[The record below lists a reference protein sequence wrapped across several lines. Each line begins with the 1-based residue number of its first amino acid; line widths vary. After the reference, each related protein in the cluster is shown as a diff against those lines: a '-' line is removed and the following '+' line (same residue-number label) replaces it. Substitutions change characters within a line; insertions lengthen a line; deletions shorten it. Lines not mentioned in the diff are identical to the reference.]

1 MKFDRIGVVGGGS
14 WGTALA
20 LVAARAGRTV
30 MLYARDRDAV
40 AAINKTGQSP
50 RLPGITL
57 DPPLTATT
65 GLEEVL
71 GADAVLLVTP
81 AQTTR
86 KLALQMRP
94 FLAADTPV
102 VLCAKGLEH
111 GSGALLTD
119 VLNDALPQATAAVLS
134 GPSFASDVAQG
145 LPTAVTIA
153 SEDAALA
160 DNLARALASDSFRP
174 YFSTDVIGVQI
185 GGALK
190 NVLAIPCGAIV
201 GRGLGA
207 SAQAALIARGFAEL
221 SRLAKVMGVRTE
233 TLSGLSGLGDLVLTS
248 SSPQSRNMAFGI
260 EIGRGH
266 SVAELTGP
274 GTKLVEGVHT
284 APVAVKLG
292 KRRGVELPICEA
304 VAAVLEDTLSVDE
317 ALQMLMSRPLKR
329 ES

>member
-20 LVAARAGRTV
+20 LVAARAGRDV
-30 MLYARDRDAV
+30 KLYARDRDTV
-40 AAINKTGQSP
+40 ASINRSGEAP
-50 RLPGITL
+50 RLPGIRL
-57 DPPLTATT
+57 DPALHATSR
-65 GLEEVL
+65 LEEAL
-71 GADAVLLVTP
+71 NADAVLLVTP

-86 KLALQMRP
+86 ALALQMKP
-94 FLAADTPV
+94 FLASGTPV

-111 GSGALLTD
+111 GSGALLSD
-119 VLNDALPQATAAVLS
+119 VLADALPEAATAVLS
-134 GPSFASDVAQG
+134 GPSFATDVAKG

-153 SEDAALA
+153 SEDAGLA
-160 DNLARALASDSFRP
+160 DGLARALASDSFRP
-174 YFSTDVIGVQI
+174 YSSIDVTGVQI

-207 SAQAALIARGFAEL
+207 SAQAALTARGFAEL
-221 SRLAKVMGVRTE
+221 SRLAKAMGARTE
-233 TLSGLSGLGDLVLTS
+233 TLTGLSGLGDLVLTA

-260 EIGRGH
+260 EIGRGRT
-266 SVAELTGP
+266 VAELMAP
-274 GTKLVEGVHT
+274 GAKLVEGVHT
-284 APVAVKLG
+284 APVAVELG

-304 VAAVLEDTLSVDE
+304 VADVLAGRLSVDE
-317 ALQMLMSRPLKR
+317 ALQVLMSRPLKR

>member
-20 LVAARAGRTV
+20 LVAARAGREVT
-30 MLYARDRDAV
+30 LYARDRDTV
-40 AAINKTGQSP
+40 RSINRSGETP

-57 DPPLTATT
+57 DPALHAT
-65 GLEEVL
+65 GDLEEAVD
-71 GADAVLLVTP
+71 ADAVLLVTP

-86 KLALQMRP
+86 ALALQMKP
-94 FLAADTPV
+94 FLASGTSV

-111 GSGALLTD
+111 GSGALLSD
-119 VLNDALPQATAAVLS
+119 VLADALPEAATAVLS
-134 GPSFASDVAQG
+134 GPSFATDVAKG

-153 SEDAALA
+153 SEDAGLA
-160 DNLARALASDSFRP
+160 DGLARALASDSFRP
-174 YFSTDVIGVQI
+174 YSSIDVTGVQI

-207 SAQAALIARGFAEL
+207 SAQAALTARGFAEL
-221 SRLAKVMGVRTE
+221 SRLAKAMGARTE
-233 TLSGLSGLGDLVLTS
+233 TLTGLSGLGDLVLTA

-260 EIGRGH
+260 EIGRGRT
-266 SVAELTGP
+266 VAELMGP
-274 GTKLVEGVHT
+274 GAKLVEGVHT
-284 APVAVKLG
+284 APVAVELG

-304 VAAVLEDTLSVDE
+304 VADVLAGRLSVDE
-317 ALQMLMSRPLKR
+317 ALQVLMSRPLKR